1 MPMPEGRAPRE
12 GAVSI
17 QRDTACWTLTL
28 DRGEKANALSAAMVE
43 ALIAGVEE
51 AHGARVPVL
60 AFEGRG
66 RNLSAGFDFGDY
78 ESQTEGDLLLRLVR
92 IESLLQSIARSP
104 CLTVGFA
111 HGRNFGAGVD
121 LFAACRWRIA
131 APEATFRMPGLGFG
145 LVLGTRRFAAIV
157 GRDAARE
164 VLESL
169 ATLDAAR
176 AKEIGLVRRLA
187 PREEW
192 PAILEA
198 ASATARTLTAESR
211 AALHRALD
219 PATHDADLADLVRS
233 ASAPGLKARVARY
246 LAEQRAARS

>member
-1 MPMPEGRAPRE
+1 MPEDRAPGE
-12 GAVSI
+12 AAVSI
-17 QRDTACWTLTL
+17 RRERDCWTLAL
-28 DRGEKANALSAAMVE
+28 DRPAKANALSAELVE
-43 ALIAGVEE
+43 ALLAALEE
-51 AHGARVPVL
+51 AHAARVPVV

-78 ESQTEGDLLLRLVR
+78 ESQSEGDLLLRLVR

-104 CLTVGFA
+104 ALTVGFA

-145 LVLGTRRFAAIV
+145 LVLGTRRFASIV
-157 GRDAARE
+157 GRDTARE
-164 VLESL
+164 VLEGL
-169 ATLDAAR
+169 ATFDAVR
-176 AKEIGLVRRLA
+176 AKEMGFVRRIA

-192 PAILEA
+192 PAILGEA
-198 ASATARTLTAESR
+198 AATARTLADESR

-233 ASAPGLKARVARY
+233 AAAPGLKARIARY
-246 LAEQRAARS
+246 LAAQRAARG